1 MSIVSELNVTTAQN
15 FMPLVTEQIY
25 TGSPILERIFG
36 IAKEGQFGTG
46 VELSGQNIIETLRVG
61 NVAEEVTTITGAAA
75 ATTSDGVTGVTKG
88 AYVVTLG
95 ADATDLTA
103 EMANNA
109 QIRIGSTLGQAYRIK
124 SIDSA
129 TQLTLLTP
137 YEGETITATTT
148 AFSLAYGKTTTNS
161 SGAYGTSDTFAAAD
175 NDTLGGATYNWK
187 MYHTTVALHNKE
199 VEMNKDKGRIIDLV
213 AERLQS
219 ATTKLQRD
227 LLTDFYASN
236 TGSGNNMVGLG
247 AFVARTG
254 TVGGIDKSAFAF
266 WQGFANTAASNRA
279 LTEPMLNKMYHLT
292 KRYGAGDKATLILT
306 SEGVLEAYES
316 TITSVK
322 SATSSPNFT
331 LNADANV
338 KAVDS
343 GIVDFKY
350 KGIDIIADPNMPT
363 SNTLYFINEN
373 YLNWRVLKAFQSDN
387 GWVDLKATS
396 GTDKIQLTIN
406 GYGALTSTACCK
418 HGVIDHITEA

>member
-25 TGSPILERIFG
+25 AGSPVLERIFG

-61 NVAEEVTTITGAAA
+61 NVAEETTTVTTAKVTDVAQGGTTVTVSTTAL
-75 ATTSDGVTGVTKG
+75 TSDMG
-88 AYVVTLG
+88 
-95 ADATDLTA
+95 
-103 EMANNA
+103 NNA
-109 QIRIGSTLGQAYRIK
+109 QIRIGATLGQAYRIK

-137 YEGETITATTT
+137 YEGTTITATPT
-148 AFSLAYGKTTTNS
+148 ACSIAYGKTTTNS
-161 SGAYGTSDTFAAAD
+161 SGAYGAADTFAAAD

-338 KAVDS
+338 KSVDS

-396 GTDKIQLTIN
+396 GVDKIQLTIN

>member
-1 MSIVSELNVTTAQN
+1 MSIVSELNVTTRQN

-25 TGSPILERIFG
+25 AGSPVLERIFG

-61 NVAEEVTTITGAAA
+61 NVAEERTTLDTAKVTDII
-75 ATTSDGVTGVTKG
+75 KG
-88 AYVVTLG
+88 ATVVTMSTTVM
-95 ADATDLTA
+95 AAVY
-103 EMANNA
+103 ANNG
-109 QIRIGSTLGQAYRIK
+109 QIRIGESLGQAYRIK
-124 SIDSA
+124 SVDST
-129 TQLTLLTP
+129 TQITLLTP
-137 YEGETITATTT
+137 YEGETITGTPTACEIIYGLTTT
-148 AFSLAYGKTTTNS
+148 DS
-161 SGAYGTSDTFAAAD
+161 SGAYSTSDTFAAAD

-187 MYHTTVALHNKE
+187 MYHTTTSLHNKE

-219 ATTKLQRD
+219 ATQKLQKD

-236 TGSGNNMVGLG
+236 TGSGDNMVGLG

-254 TVGGIDKSAFAF
+254 TVGGIDKAALAY
-266 WQGFANTAASNRA
+266 WQGFANTAAANRT
-279 LTEPMLNKMYHLT
+279 LSEGMLNKMYHLT
-292 KRYGAGDKATLILT
+292 KRYGNGDKSTLILT
-306 SEGVLEAYES
+306 SEGVLEAYE
-316 TITSVK
+316 TTLTSVK
-322 SATSSPNFT
+322 AAASAPNMFLT
-331 LNADANV
+331 ADANV
-338 KAVDS
+338 KGIDQ

-363 SNTLYFINEN
+363 SNTMYFLNEN
-373 YLNWRVLKAFQSDN
+373 YLNWRILKAFQSDE
-387 GWVDLKATS
+387 GWVNLKATK